1 MTDGAAWRFRWLL
14 EARATIERLRASLA
28 TGVTADARLVRSML
42 AEVRG
47 ARRQVCALA
56 SLRAD
61 EQTLADVPE
70 VGPEAAAAVAL
81 RLRGAPLRLVAVAAP
96 RAGVAVA
103 APGAGVAAV
112 APGAGV
118 AAALQRL
125 AALLGPAVAA
135 YTAETR
141 VQAPPAPLPAAPSV
155 PEGRPA
161 EDWIGRTADLPRTLR
176 DLRVATAAGRLPA
189 GASVVAICV
198 TGARGSG
205 YLRVGFPGP
214 ASGVWGWLRRCG
226 LRLLGPVAAG
236 T

>member
-56 SLRAD
+56 SLRGD
-61 EQTLADVPE
+61 EQALAAVPE
-70 VGPEAAAAVAL
+70 VGPDVAAAVAL
-81 RLRGAPLRLVAVAAP
+81 RLRGASVRLVAAAAP
-96 RAGVAVA
+96 V
-103 APGAGVAAV
+103 
-112 APGAGV
+112 AGV